1 MANCRWKFKL
11 AIHVE
16 LKPKRIILLLFLF
29 FKFHNSALY
38 STNGPLTSI
47 AGQKRVISGTF
58 STTNVQK
65 RDFVQ
70 CYDIYN
76 ETTLNDDT
84 ILLDI
89 QFLEQQMH
97 TVNVS
102 MIVFLFFPPY
112 NKDQKRSNY
121 ISQYLHS
128 TDLKMS
134 QEDISLTIP
143 LKILIFSS
151 SSIKMLTSNVE
162 VWFYNLVCA
171 LQNRC
176 RFGRAKPIDN
186 TQPFSFAF

>member
-1 MANCRWKFKL
+1 MLW
-11 AIHVE
+11 
-16 LKPKRIILLLFLF
+16 LFCD
-29 FKFHNSALY
+29 N
-38 STNGPLTSI
+38 N
-47 AGQKRVISGTF
+47 
-58 STTNVQK
+58 N
-65 RDFVQ
+65 
-70 CYDIYN
+70 IYN
-76 ETTLNDDT
+76 ETTLNYDT

-162 VWFYNLVCA
+162 VWFYNLACA
-171 LQNRC
+171 LQNRW
-176 RFGRAKPIDN
+176 RSGRAKPIDN

>member
-1 MANCRWKFKL
+1 M
-11 AIHVE
+11 
-16 LKPKRIILLLFLF
+16 
-29 FKFHNSALY
+29 
-38 STNGPLTSI
+38 
-47 AGQKRVISGTF
+47 
-58 STTNVQK
+58 QK

-162 VWFYNLVCA
+162 V
-171 LQNRC
+171 
-176 RFGRAKPIDN
+176 
-186 TQPFSFAF
+186 